1 MSPKIS
7 EKYVIDKHPGI
18 IKEKL
23 HYKYKVST
31 QDLDTC
37 FVSEIVIHVN
47 RIYQDLRPKYI
58 FSSVVSGMAFARFT
72 MEFAERSNG
81 PDNNIQFSTPDK
93 HSW

>member
-31 QDLDTC
+31 QDLDT
-37 FVSEIVIHVN
+37 
-47 RIYQDLRPKYI
+47 YLRPKYI